1 MRATACAALL
11 ALVLSACAGIAPKSH
26 VNHSS
31 GPAPKG
37 IVQVSA
43 GLYGGPLDPKTH
55 RQVLN
60 GKPVRNVRISV
71 VGRDGRHWHGRTTA
85 AGIRTFTLPPGR
97 YVVSSDWCGRRHL
110 RVKVLPERILP
121 VRYACPVP

>member
-11 ALVLSACAGIAPKSH
+11 ALVLSACSSTATKLH
-26 VNHSS
+26 VSN
-31 GPAPKG
+31 GPRPAPKG
-37 IVQVSA
+37 VVQVSA

-60 GKPVRNVRISV
+60 GRPVRNVRISV
-71 VGRDGRHWHGRTTA
+71 VSRDGRRWHGRTTA
-85 AGIRTFTLPPGR
+85 AGIRTFRLPPGR
-97 YVVSSDWCGRRHL
+97 YVISSDWCGSRQM